1 MGDNGGTRYL
11 SGWLV
16 IALLVA
22 AAILWAV
29 LIFITVPHLQ
39 VLAGGADPFD
49 VRWMGYSYEDAKKY
63 LVALGPEG
71 RAYYLNPELVLDTFF
86 PPLYAASSALA
97 LWWLTMPGR
106 VIDGAMPV
114 GWRWA
119 LVALPA
125 AELIFD
131 WGENTGI
138 AAMVWTWPDLSPV
151 LVRAASLATQL
162 KLVAVMLTE
171 ISLIALAVRAA
182 LRRWR
187 RRQHA

>member
-1 MGDNGGTRYL
+1 MSDDSVTRSP

-16 IALLVA
+16 IALLIA
-22 AAILWAV
+22 AVIFWAV
-29 LIFITVPHLQ
+29 LFFITAPHLQ
-39 VLAGGADPFD
+39 FLAGGADPFD
-49 VRWMGYSYEDAKKY
+49 ARWMGYSYDDAKKY

-106 VIDGAMPV
+106 VIESAVPI
-114 GWRWA
+114 GWRAA
-119 LVALPA
+119 LVALPV

-138 AAMVWTWPDLSPV
+138 AVMIWTWSDPSPV
-151 LVRAASLATQL
+151 LVRASSFATQL
-162 KLVAVMLTE
+162 KLAAAALTE
-171 ISLIALAVRAA
+171 ISLVVLALTA
-182 LRRWR
+182 LLRWR
-187 RRQHA
+187 KRKYA

>member
-1 MGDNGGTRYL
+1 MGDDGAARFP

-22 AAILWAV
+22 KAIFWAGLFFV
-29 LIFITVPHLQ
+29 TVPHLQ
-39 VLAGGADPFD
+39 LLAGGADPFD
-49 VRWMGYSYEDAKKY
+49 ARWMGYSYDEAQKY

-106 VIDGAMPV
+106 VIDGAMPI
-114 GWRWA
+114 GGRWA
-119 LVALPA
+119 LVVLPV
-125 AELIFD
+125 AELILD

-138 AAMVWTWPDLSPV
+138 AVMLWTWSDLSPA

-162 KLVAVMLTE
+162 KLVAATLTE
-171 ISLIALAVRAA
+171 FSLIVLAVMA
-182 LRRWR
+182 LLRWR
-187 RRQHA
+187 KRKHA